1 MALAELEHGAEPQ
14 GKQLCYDTL
23 AHCSTILLSVDV
35 CAWLAAQLLDCDVM
49 AAETLTELIKD
60 NSDMV
65 DEL

>member
-1 MALAELEHGAEPQ
+1 MRTELVETRSRPLLHLP
-14 GKQLCYDTL
+14 TL
-23 AHCSTILLSVDV
+23 TCCDSSAFA
-35 CAWLAAQLLDCDVM
+35 AWLAAQLLDCDVM